1 MGALGN
7 LPAIDSTEPPS
18 AAASRGVSRPS
29 SVTSHLWLAENP
41 LPPLDPMSEDDN
53 EPNHG
58 PRTSEAD
65 AYSACGS
72 LDGFIQ
78 PPPPHV
84 AAAYHAIGPED
95 FQRMYPTNCTA
106 ERMPSEEPMPAS
118 PMPAATPCQATQ
130 VADNPLIESMLALAQ
145 LSQADLQL
153 GRQLFNAPEEIQWKL
168 SVIMWLS
175 RRPTPSTV
183 HNAVP
188 TNGLAPFVYSQVIR
202 LKTFPSHLMCV
213 LLQLGPSSTEDTRNS
228 LQKLIRVVQSPPI
241 VTRGT
246 AHPFAA
252 SADQNAFVL
261 ELPQAFRRQ
270 HLPPGLPTN
279 HDS

>member
-1 MGALGN
+1 
-7 LPAIDSTEPPS
+7 
-18 AAASRGVSRPS
+18 
-29 SVTSHLWLAENP
+29 
-41 LPPLDPMSEDDN
+41 MSEDDN

-58 PRTSEAD
+58 PRTSKAD

-153 GRQLFNAPEEIQWKL
+153 GRQLFNVSLSHSFDLMSNADTFISGASFTGPKEIRWKL

-202 LKTFPSHLMCV
+202 V
-213 LLQLGPSSTEDTRNS
+213 GP
-228 LQKLIRVVQSPPI
+228 L
-241 VTRGT
+241 
-246 AHPFAA
+246 
-252 SADQNAFVL
+252 AF
-261 ELPQAFRRQ
+261 
-270 HLPPGLPTN
+270 
-279 HDS
+279 

>member
-1 MGALGN
+1 MVLNHGLCDIS
-7 LPAIDSTEPPS
+7 P
-18 AAASRGVSRPS
+18 
-29 SVTSHLWLAENP
+29 WLAENP

-153 GRQLFNAPEEIQWKL
+153 GRQLFNVSL
-168 SVIMWLS
+168 SHSFDLMSNADTFIS
-175 RRPTPSTV
+175 GASFTGPRRNSMEAVGYHVVEPTPHPINRPQCCSHKWSSPVCVQSGDQGRSTGFL
-183 HNAVP
+183 AV
-188 TNGLAPFVYSQVIR
+188 SQ

-252 SADQNAFVL
+252 SADQNVYC
-261 ELPQAFRRQ
+261 PIM
-270 HLPPGLPTN
+270 
-279 HDS
+279 

>member
-1 MGALGN
+1 
-7 LPAIDSTEPPS
+7 
-18 AAASRGVSRPS
+18 
-29 SVTSHLWLAENP
+29 
-41 LPPLDPMSEDDN
+41 MSEDDN

-58 PRTSEAD
+58 PRTSKAD

-153 GRQLFNAPEEIQWKL
+153 GRQLFNAPEEIRWKL

-202 LKTFPSHLMCV
+202 VRVRQRIREILFRSSLESYSR
-213 LLQLGPSSTEDTRNS
+213 LQS
-228 LQKLIRVVQSPPI
+228 LQGEPLIHSP
-241 VTRGT
+241 
-246 AHPFAA
+246 
-252 SADQNAFVL
+252 
-261 ELPQAFRRQ
+261 LPLIKMCIALSCNYF
-270 HLPPGLPTN
+270 
-279 HDS
+279 